1 MVLCYFFSP
10 LVLTYLKVKSE
21 MYLRVPENRN
31 AETQQI
37 RVRKELKVGL
47 ELVFPPSLG
56 NNLQYI
62 TAI

>member
-1 MVLCYFFSP
+1 MTLCIFFSP
-10 LVLTYLKVKSE
+10 LVLMYRKVTRE
-21 MYLRVPENRN
+21 MYLSVPEYRN

-37 RVRKELKVGL
+37 RARKELKVGL
-47 ELVFPPSLG
+47 ELVFPHSLG